1 LPRFIAAE
9 RRDGGVELIRL
20 NRPPLNAL
28 SVELLGE
35 LAEHVEALATDAGL
49 KAVVLTGTAEAFS
62 AGAEVSQLQ
71 GRGDAGDG
79 DDGDDG
85 ADGDDL
91 LGSFRRALDGLA
103 AIPRPVIA
111 AVSGYALGGGLETAL
126 ACDLRLASE
135 SARLGVPE
143 ILLGVFPGAG
153 ATQRLPRLVGPAR
166 AKEMIWSGR
175 RIRAEE
181 ALTLGL
187 VDRVV
192 PVDGYLEAAL
202 EWAARLGRG
211 PVVAMG
217 LSKRAVD
224 GGLDRPLDQGL
235 DLERELVRE
244 ALATED
250 AATGIRSFLEHGP
263 GQVTFAGR

>member
-1 LPRFIAAE
+1 MTE
-9 RRDGGVELIRL
+9 RRDGGIELIRL
-20 NRPPLNAL
+20 RRPPVNAL
-28 SVELLGE
+28 SAELLVEL
-35 LAEHVEALATDAGL
+35 ADHVEALATDADL
-49 KAVVLTGTAEAFS
+49 KAVVVTGTAEVFS
-62 AGAEVSQLQ
+62 AGAEVAELQ
-71 GRGDAGDG
+71 GR
-79 DDGDDG
+79 

-91 LGSFRRALDGLA
+91 LARFRRALDGLA

-111 AVSGYALGGGLETAL
+111 AVSGYALGGGLEMAL

-175 RIRAEE
+175 RIRAKE
-181 ALTLGL
+181 ALALGL

-202 EWAARLGRG
+202 DWAATLGRG
-211 PVVAMG
+211 AVVAMG

-224 GGLDRPLDQGL
+224 EGLDRPLGQGL
-235 DLERELVRE
+235 DLEGDLVRQ

-250 AATGIRSFLEHGP
+250 AATGIRSFLENGP
-263 GQVTFAGR
+263 GKATFAGR